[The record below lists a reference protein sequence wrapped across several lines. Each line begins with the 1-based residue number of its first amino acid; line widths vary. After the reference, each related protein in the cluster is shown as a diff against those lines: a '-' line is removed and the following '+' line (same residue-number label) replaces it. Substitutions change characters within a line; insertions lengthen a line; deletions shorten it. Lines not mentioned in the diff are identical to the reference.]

1 MLNYLRDLVKH
12 TAGLDIDVLKLTGDD
27 DGNVVIEGM
36 DTDKSVVLKGT
47 FQKEIPDLRGICG
60 LSNLEQL
67 NGFVNLYQEKADVIS
82 IKREERTFSVEVKDD
97 DGSTLTGTD
106 GSTVYEDIKENIIEE
121 FHFSR
126 PMPKMKNTYRLVDR
140 RMIPEQHTFLG
151 ADWDV
156 VVKPTKQAIDMLAIQ
171 ASIGFESSF
180 GVRTEDG
187 VLFLT
192 FGDSGALGEM
202 EFANDIV
209 GELSKPWVWDIAKVL
224 TILKFADKADCT
236 MSFLEKGALQIT
248 LDTGVGEYNYIM
260 PAKAR

>member
-12 TAGLDIDVLKLTGDD
+12 TTGLDVDVLKLTGDD
-27 DGNVVIEGM
+27 DGNIKIEGM

-47 FQKEIPDLRGICG
+47 FNKELPELHGVCG
-60 LSNLEQL
+60 LSNLTWL
-67 NGFVNLYQEKADVIS
+67 SGYVNLYQEITDTVS
-82 IKREERTFSVEVKDD
+82 IEREARTFSIEVKDE
-97 DGSTLTGTD
+97 DGSTLKESD
-106 GSTVYEDIKENIIEE
+106 GSTVYEEIEEEAIIE

-126 PMPKMKNTYRLVDR
+126 PTPKMKNIYRVVDR
-140 RMIPEQHTFLG
+140 RMIPEQYNFLG

-156 VVKPTKQAIDMLAIQ
+156 IVKPTKQAIDMLAQQ
-171 ASIGFESSF
+171 AAIGFESLF

-192 FGDSGALGEM
+192 FGDSSQMGEI
-202 EFANDIV
+202 EFANNVD
-209 GELSKPWVWDIAKVL
+209 GELTRPWVWDIAKVL

-236 MSFLEKGALQIT
+236 MSFLDKGALQIT
-248 LDTGVGEYNYIM
+248 LETGLGIYNFIM